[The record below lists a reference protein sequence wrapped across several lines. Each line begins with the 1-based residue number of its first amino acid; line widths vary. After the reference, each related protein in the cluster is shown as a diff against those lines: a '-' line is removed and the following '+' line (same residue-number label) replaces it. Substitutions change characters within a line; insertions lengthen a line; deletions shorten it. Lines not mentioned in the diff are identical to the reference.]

1 MEVEIES
8 HPVRC
13 IPDSFPRFI
22 ALWQETMPSW
32 YPQPRTPSTPD
43 APFTLQ
49 LEPQFSAKIQT
60 LLQQEEEAGRSGSRD
75 RRDAVGHRVDVQV
88 RVWIH
93 HPLWFPLD
101 LSFTCKACHAWVVS
115 LA

>member
-22 ALWQETMPSW
+22 ALWQETM
-32 YPQPRTPSTPD
+32 
-43 APFTLQ
+43 
-49 LEPQFSAKIQT
+49 
-60 LLQQEEEAGRSGSRD
+60 LQQEEEAGRSGSRD

-93 HPLWFPLD
+93 HPLM
-101 LSFTCKACHAWVVS
+101 VS
-115 LA
+115 T

>member
-1 MEVEIES
+1 VQLWKWRSS
-8 HPVRC
+8 HTRC
-13 IPDSFPRFI
+13 AAFPTVFRVS
-22 ALWQETMPSW
+22 LPCGKRPCLGTW

-93 HPLWFPLD
+93 HPLM
-101 LSFTCKACHAWVVS
+101 VS
-115 LA
+115 T